1 MKTNDER
8 YKERYKEL
16 MDWMSS
22 YQSAK
27 SDDNDHH
34 VVNMKAYLKQLV
46 EENDLLRTQKVDLQK
61 DKNAWETQ
69 AQKTAE
75 QYHKLEAAKKRLESK
90 LKTSVTDIPIKI
102 NDAPLEELS
111 ESDERESRK
120 SNKKKDKKV
129 EVSWMIEHAQN
140 EVRTIDDA
148 KAIKDMLMYYFL
160 NVFKS
165 PNADII
171 ELLKMIERIPY
182 EYDKNHP
189 KQPIVGKAA
198 QVVVSNKG
206 NVKYFKNKTNGKRK

>member
-1 MKTNDER
+1 MNTNDE
-8 YKERYKEL
+8 EL
-16 MDWMSS
+16 
-22 YQSAK
+22 K
-27 SDDNDHH
+27 
-34 VVNMKAYLKQLV
+34 NMKSLFNQLK
-46 EENDLLRTQKVDLQK
+46 EENDLLRAQKEDLQK
-61 DKNAWETQ
+61 DKEAWETQ

-75 QYHKLEAAKKRLESK
+75 QYHKLEAAKKRLELK
-90 LKTSVTDIPIKI
+90 LKTTDADIPIKI

-120 SNKKKDKKV
+120 NRRKKDKKV

-206 NVKYFKNKTNGKRK
+206 NVKYFKNTTNGKRK

>member
-1 MKTNDER
+1 MKTND
-8 YKERYKEL
+8 ERYKEL

-27 SDDNDHH
+27 SDDNDNH
-34 VVNMKAYLKQLV
+34 VVKIKAYLKQLM

-75 QYHKLEAAKKRLESK
+75 QYHKLEAAKKRLELK
-90 LKTSVTDIPIKI
+90 LKTTGTDIPIKI

-111 ESDERESRK
+111 ESDESESRK
-120 SNKKKDKKV
+120 NRRKKDKKV

>member
-1 MKTNDER
+1 MNTNDE
-8 YKERYKEL
+8 EL
-16 MDWMSS
+16 EKMLDLIYSIES
-22 YQSAK
+22 NT
-27 SDDNDHH
+27 SDDNDPRIES
-34 VVNMKAYLKQLV
+34 VKSLFKQLK
-46 EENDLLRTQKVDLQK
+46 EENDLLRAQKEDLQK
-61 DKNAWETQ
+61 DKEAWETQ

-75 QYHKLEAAKKRLESK
+75 QYHKLEAAKKRLELK
-90 LKTSVTDIPIKI
+90 LKTTDADIPIKI

-111 ESDERESRK
+111 ESDEHESRK
-120 SNKKKDKKV
+120 IRRKKDKKV

-165 PNADII
+165 PNADIF
-171 ELLKMIERIPY
+171 ELLQRIERIPY